1 MSLQTKRNAS
11 VWEMSRSFLVFDV
24 VPRNRFFWV
33 AKGTTKEDVGLNT
46 PSHGVRVLQFY
57 SWIPRDTARFTS
69 TAKRQLQSGD
79 DLGGRPLQ
87 RTDGGLSN
95 ESLTS
100 IFILH

>member
-57 SWIPRDTARFTS
+57 SWIPGTRHDSLPPRNANYRVGMTLA
-69 TAKRQLQSGD
+69 D
-79 DLGGRPLQ
+79 P
-87 RTDGGLSN
+87 SN
-95 ESLTS
+95 EQMVDFQTS
-100 IFILH
+100 P